1 MGFLRDLEFQPT
13 PPTRGGATI
22 CRHTTSF
29 VTSYFNPRPRTGGR
43 PLNPGASDEEIKFQP
58 TPPRGGRLA
67 ERCGAA
73 HIGLF
78 QPTPPARGATMLCA
92 AFSSSGRFQPTPPAR
107 GATGEAAF
115 TASVLMDFNPRPP
128 CGGRPAPQGHV
139 LLKGVISTHAPR
151 AGGDF
156 CAHKVL
162 KRGVNISTH
171 APRAGG
177 DVLRQRVQLRE
188 GVISTHA
195 PRAGGDRRHRRLF
208 AELPGFQPTPP
219 RGGRHRE
226 TVGYVPGRNF
236 NPRPHAGG
244 DYVEL

>member
-1 MGFLRDLEFQPT
+1 
-13 PPTRGGATI
+13 
-22 CRHTTSF
+22 
-29 VTSYFNPRPRTGGR
+29 
-43 PLNPGASDEEIKFQP
+43 
-58 TPPRGGRLA
+58 
-67 ERCGAA
+67 
-73 HIGLF
+73 
-78 QPTPPARGATMLCA
+78 MLCA

-219 RGGRHRE
+219 RGGRRDLAAGDVH
-226 TVGYVPGRNF
+226 VLDF

-244 DYVEL
+244 DAITMYIFNEKADFNPRPHAGGDIERRSDMYRDAISTHAPTRGATMWSFKESGQIEFQPTPPRGGRHCWLPDCLCYFYFNPRPHAGGDTPT